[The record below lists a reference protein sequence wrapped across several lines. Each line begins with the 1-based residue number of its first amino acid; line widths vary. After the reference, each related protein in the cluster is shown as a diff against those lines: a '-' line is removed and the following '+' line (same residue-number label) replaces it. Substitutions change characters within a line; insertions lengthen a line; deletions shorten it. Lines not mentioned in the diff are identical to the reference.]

1 MARKI
6 SIETGSLKMEAHLND
21 SSIAQT
27 VWEALPIEATCN
39 TWGEEIY
46 FSIPVGGDKEVVDA
60 GDIGYWSPGNTFCI
74 FFGPTPASQ
83 GQEIRLASAVTLLG
97 RMDADLTPLRGIRA
111 GARIVLKEYAPG

>member
-1 MARKI
+1 M
-6 SIETGSLKMEAHLND
+6 ETGSLKMEAHLND

-27 VWEALPIEATCN
+27 VWEALPIEATWN

-46 FSIPVGGDKEVVDA
+46 FSIPVEDDVEGDKEVVDA